1 MKNLFFT
8 SINIAIFLSLS
19 ILIFSCSGANQPHS
33 MEKIK
38 SVSISTFGGERGY
51 FQSLIITPD
60 TLYYE
65 SGSSVNTADNKSR
78 KKNNSRYKFED
89 IISANQLSSF
99 SNITSGKSLLPV
111 DGSDT
116 EITIKTAI
124 SEVSVRNAG
133 NNGNWLAIQDKMN
146 SILEREFK

>member
-19 ILIFSCSGANQPHS
+19 ILIFSCSDANQPHS

-116 EITIKTAI
+116 EITIKTDI
-124 SEVSVRNAG
+124 YEVSVRNAG
-133 NNGNWLAIQDKMN
+133 NNGNWLDIQDKMN